1 MIAVILGSS
10 NIKNN
15 QKQRIIMEN
24 NIKKDSVETPNE
36 DKSANASQKSNNG
49 NDKSSKSKETGC
61 LYQILT
67 FLAIIAISTCIK
79 VCVRS
84 IM

>member
-1 MIAVILGSS
+1 MIAVILSSS

-36 DKSANASQKSNNG
+36 DKSANASQK
-49 NDKSSKSKETGC
+49 
-61 LYQILT
+61 
-67 FLAIIAISTCIK
+67 AIMVTINPRK
-79 VCVRS
+79 VKKQDAYIRF
-84 IM
+84 

>member
-1 MIAVILGSS
+1 
-10 NIKNN
+10 
-15 QKQRIIMEN
+15 MEN

-61 LYQILT
+61 LY
-67 FLAIIAISTCIK
+67 
-79 VCVRS
+79 
-84 IM
+84 